1 MLKAQRKTGV
11 EIVNNENFL
20 EWMDSDYEDCSICT
34 KYFPAPPEEKPRD
47 LLEVFMPAKLGI
59 WPPADKIRTVD

>member
-1 MLKAQRKTGV
+1 
-11 EIVNNENFL
+11 
-20 EWMDSDYEDCSICT
+20 MDSDYEDCSICT

-59 WPPADKIRTVD
+59 WPPADKIRSVD